1 MRNTIM
7 VKLMASKK
15 YDKVFLTGCDENTEW
30 MLDWFMKNLREHNN
44 TIPVVFADF
53 GVSIK
58 MLEKIRVQK
67 KFHAVINMR
76 KASEKGWFLKPR
88 AMMSSPSKKTVW
100 IDTDCEILDNVEN
113 LFDMF
118 DDVEFE
124 DSEYSDYDGLAV
136 ETTYYSNGQV
146 WTNIW
151 SRFEGKGKYTGN
163 EVSFPFHISYLWE
176 GDKIIEEVQFFSTK
190 VFDAENE
197 AKNNQLK

>member
-1 MRNTIM
+1 MIT
-7 VKLMASKK
+7 
-15 YDKVFLTGCDENTEW
+15 VFLISCDAP
-30 MLDWFMKNLREHNN
+30 KNN
-44 TIPVVFADF
+44 F
-53 GVSIK
+53 GYVSIDD
-58 MLEKIRVQK
+58 EKSRNIVEL
-67 KFHAVINMR
+67 FEAVEDEDI
-76 KASEKGWFLKPR
+76 GFLKEIF
-88 AMMSSPSKKTVW
+88 SKDLKF
-100 IDTDCEILDNVEN
+100 TDPHGKVLNKDEFIAGVEN

-136 ETTYYSNGQV
+136 ETTYYTNGQV

>member
-1 MRNTIM
+1 MKFTDPHGTVLN
-7 VKLMASKK
+7 K
-15 YDKVFLTGCDENTEW
+15 DE
-30 MLDWFMKNLREHNN
+30 F
-44 TIPVVFADF
+44 IA
-53 GVSIK
+53 G
-58 MLEKIRVQK
+58 
-67 KFHAVINMR
+67 
-76 KASEKGWFLKPR
+76 
-88 AMMSSPSKKTVW
+88 
-100 IDTDCEILDNVEN
+100 VEN

-136 ETTYYSNGQV
+136 ETTYYTNGQV

>member
-1 MRNTIM
+1 MIT
-7 VKLMASKK
+7 L
-15 YDKVFLTGCDENTEW
+15 FLISCDAP
-30 MLDWFMKNLREHNN
+30 KNN
-44 TIPVVFADF
+44 F
-53 GVSIK
+53 GYVSIDD
-58 MLEKIRVQK
+58 EKSRNVVEL
-67 KFHAVINMR
+67 FEAVEDEDI
-76 KASEKGWFLKPR
+76 GFLKEIF
-88 AMMSSPSKKTVW
+88 SKDLKF
-100 IDTDCEILDNVEN
+100 TDPHGIVLNKDEFIAGVEN